1 MTNNGGDAAGTLQ
14 VCQGDAGGVGTVL
27 HTQEGPSCVTRKG
40 NNSSYY
46 VLMERPRDDKSKYE
60 EDRPDSDWR
69 IEANDEAFIQLFDS
83 HAHQM
88 PTYAANW
95 IDELLADRKP
105 EGLVLLGVGDVFTH
119 QQNYSSI
126 VHAFSNF
133 KDVNNINFSQI
144 ESQLEKGSR
153 GIGEVSIRHFP
164 AGPPPAVA
172 VENDFNEPDLLK
184 LYDLADKYDVPVNFH
199 FDYHDDHV
207 DEIITTLPDYP
218 EVNFIWA
225 HAGDAQPEQLA
236 PILSQ
241 LDNLYIDISCRNP
254 LESFQG
260 RLVSTD
266 LQRLDEEN
274 GTIKQAWKE
283 LFTEFAD
290 RVLYGSD
297 IGPKGRLEQYDEIQ
311 EYYRGI
317 LSQLDPQTEAKI
329 AYRNAAILFDVP
341 SD

>member
-1 MTNNGGDAAGTLQ
+1 MN
-14 VCQGDAGGVGTVL
+14 
-27 HTQEGPSCVTRKG
+27 
-40 NNSSYY
+40 
-46 VLMERPRDDKSKYE
+46 RPRRSLAVQYTSLLKVLAVFAIVSLGCKSQ
-60 EDRPDSDWR
+60 PTDSTSNPAPESEYVPEP
-69 IEANDEAFIQLFDS
+69 IVKISLQLFDS

-88 PTYAANW
+88 PTYPENW
-95 IDELLADRKP
+95 LEELLADRKP
-105 EGLVLLGVGDVFTH
+105 KAIVLLGAGDVFTH
-119 QQNYSSI
+119 QRNYPSI

-133 KDVNNINFSQI
+133 KDVNNINFSEI

-184 LYDLADKYDVPVNFH
+184 LYDLAEKYDVPVNFH

-207 DEIITTLPDYP
+207 DEIVATLPDYP
-218 EVNFIWA
+218 DVKFIWA

-266 LQRLDEEN
+266 LQRLDEED
-274 GTIKQAWKE
+274 GTIKQDWKE
-283 LFTEFAD
+283 LFTDYGD

-297 IGPKGRLEQYDEIQ
+297 IGPQGRLEQYDEIQ
-311 EYYRGI
+311 EYYRSI
-317 LSQLDPQTEAKI
+317 LSQLDPQTEEKI
-329 AYRNAAILFDVP
+329 AYRNAANLFDV
-341 SD
+341 SGE